1 MFPTMIAKNLRLLIS
16 GSLILILSSLGVSAQ
31 NLNGAWKL
39 VNYNGQPFADECIK
53 IYSDGHFMFGVH
65 NADGAF
71 IKAGGGKYSVSG
83 ADYTE
88 VPDFYTSDSTQ
99 VRRHLTYSF
108 SLSLKNDELS
118 LSMKGS
124 GDVVKE
130 TWKKVDDASS
140 ALSGAWR
147 FGARVN
153 EEGVADARRG
163 ADSPRQTMKILSGK
177 YFQWAAFNYET
188 KQFSGTGG
196 GTYKLQNDQYTETIK
211 FFSRDNS
218 RAGKS
223 LTFECKLIGT
233 DWYHK
238 GKGTTG
244 NPVSEVWE
252 KVK

>member
-1 MFPTMIAKNLRLLIS
+1 MTTQNSRLLIS
-16 GSLILILSSLGVSAQ
+16 GLVIFILSSLGVSAQ
-31 NLNGAWKL
+31 NLRGAWKL
-39 VNYNGQPFADECIK
+39 VSQNGKPFEDECIK
-53 IYSDGHFMFGVH
+53 IYSDGYFMFG
-65 NADGAF
+65 AYTTAGAF
-71 IKAGGGKYSVSG
+71 IKAGGGTYKASG
-83 ADYTE
+83 MKYTE

-99 VRRHLTYSF
+99 VRQPLTYTF
-108 SLSLKNDELS
+108 SLSPKNEELT
-118 LSMKGS
+118 LTTKGT
-124 GDVVKE
+124 GNVVKE
-130 TWKKVDDASS
+130 TWKKVDDGST
-140 ALSGAWR
+140 ALSAAWR

-153 EEGVADARRG
+153 DEGIAGPRRG

-196 GTYKLQNDQYTETIK
+196 GTYKLQDNQYSETIH

-218 RAGKS
+218 RIGIS
-223 LTFECKLIGT
+223 LTFECKLQGT

-252 KVK
+252 KID